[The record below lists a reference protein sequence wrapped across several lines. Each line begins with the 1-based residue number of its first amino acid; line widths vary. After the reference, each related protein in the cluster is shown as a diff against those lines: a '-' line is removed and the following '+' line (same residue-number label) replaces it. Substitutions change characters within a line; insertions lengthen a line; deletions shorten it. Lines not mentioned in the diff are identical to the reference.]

1 MKPDESAIAYTKEL
15 LKRIE
20 ASMKAVKKADVLSDI
35 TKEERNFYP
44 VLREIQ
50 LVVPRI
56 GNEYLQCTNKRR
68 NEIKESI

>member
-1 MKPDESAIAYTKEL
+1 MKPGESAIAYTKEL

-20 ASMKAVKKADVLSDI
+20 ASMKAVKKADVLADI

>member
-20 ASMKAVKKADVLSDI
+20 ASMRAVKKADVLSDI

-68 NEIKESI
+68 NEIKGSI

>member
-20 ASMKAVKKADVLSDI
+20 ASMRAVIKADVLADI

>member
-20 ASMKAVKKADVLSDI
+20 ASMRAVKKADVLSDI

>member
-20 ASMKAVKKADVLSDI
+20 ASMRAVKKADVLADI

-68 NEIKESI
+68 NEIKGSI